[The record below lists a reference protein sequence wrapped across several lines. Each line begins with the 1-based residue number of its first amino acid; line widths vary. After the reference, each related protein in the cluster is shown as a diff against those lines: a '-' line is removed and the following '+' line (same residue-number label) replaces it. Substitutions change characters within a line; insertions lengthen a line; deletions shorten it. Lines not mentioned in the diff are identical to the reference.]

1 MKPIQYIVHHERVW
15 YNLND
20 YINFLI
26 EARLLHPVLPQLR
39 KNHKP
44 NRTPFQV
51 VFDKLDKFE
60 SEYCI
65 RHNNVLYVDWVV
77 FEYLFRPLK
86 PFLVNQSDWRDE
98 DSLFK
103 QTQLFINESKITS
116 NRKAAAKTASYFLQI
131 SAQHELQAANK

>member
-1 MKPIQYIVHHERVW
+1 MKPIQYIVHHDRVW

-20 YINFLI
+20 YINFLL

-60 SEYCI
+60 SIYSI
-65 RHNNVLYVDWVV
+65 KQNDAVYVDWVV
-77 FEYLFRPLK
+77 FEYFFRPLK

-98 DSLFK
+98 DSLFR
-103 QTQLFINESKITS
+103 QTQFFINESKISS
-116 NRKAAAKTASYFLQI
+116 NRKSAPNTASYFANV
-131 SAQHELQAANK
+131 SAQQLGSISK